1 MFAPVFPGPAVFPTQ
16 LVKNLGVVNC
26 RSECV
31 AFHNFT
37 QICRCSGWRRLRSE
51 ELLRSL

>member
-1 MFAPVFPGPAVFPTQ
+1 MFAPVLSGPAVFPTQ
-16 LVKNLGVVNC
+16 LVKDFGVVNC
-26 RSECV
+26 RSESV

-37 QICRCSGWRRLRSE
+37 QICRCSSWRRLRSE